1 MATESV
7 EVEASG
13 SMEPMVVDEEFKQKK
28 RMRYHG
34 VLLVSLNGKA

>member
-1 MATESV
+1 MATEYV

-13 SMEPMVVDEEFKQKK
+13 SMEPVVVDEEM

-34 VLLVSLNGKA
+34 VLLVSLNDKA